1 MKRLVSLRAVLPQL
15 GLVMLL
21 WLGSELLVRAA
32 KLPMPGGILGMAVL
46 LLLLLTGVVDISA
59 VKRGADWLLAQML
72 VFFVPA
78 MLAVME
84 HREFLGVLGL
94 KILFVIVASTAAV
107 MAVTVLVVEWA
118 SPGESGAQG
127 PLISHG

>member
-1 MKRLVSLRAVLPQL
+1 MKRLSSIGTVLPQL
-15 GLVMLL
+15 GLVMSF

-32 KLPMPGGILGMAVL
+32 GLPLPGGILGMGVL
-46 LLLLLTGVVDISA
+46 LVLLATGVVDLGA

-84 HREFLGVLGL
+84 HQEFLGLLGL
-94 KILFVIVASTAAV
+94 KILFVIVTSTAAV

-118 SPGESGAQG
+118 STGERGAQG
-127 PLISHG
+127 PLVSHG